1 VNVAVRLVPWLALP
15 TLFACSGGGGG
26 SAPQLDYG
34 TEPVLL
40 RAGEAAALAGLS
52 TPGSGF
58 AATPPLPSGLAL
70 DPATG
75 AVSGTPMGASAGG
88 SYVVSGMV
96 GDRAVTATLQL
107 AVGAALPVEVA
118 SLEPGFAIER
128 FVSLTQP
135 PGKFALA
142 PDGRIFVTERPSGV
156 IRLIDASGALL
167 VTPFATVAV
176 TTGSHRGLLGL
187 ALSPQFATDGLVFA
201 TATVPAGSGK
211 PERSV
216 LYRWQEVGGIGQNRV
231 TLLDDLPVSAI
242 NNGGALCF
250 DSSGMLLLSLG
261 DAENPASAQSDTSLA
276 GKLLRID
283 PATGAAAAGNPQS
296 GDRVFAKGLRNV
308 WAMTVE
314 PASGAL
320 FAADNGPADNDELLL
335 VQPGRNFEWGAAP
348 GAEFGALTG
357 LLLRLWPDVVVPTGL
372 AFARPDAAGWPAAFQ
387 QSLFM
392 GFYDEEIV
400 LRLRMSG
407 ALRTEIDDEQRFVAM
422 TPDGVRNKPVD
433 LLRAADGSLW
443 LLTFGAIYRI
453 DRIR

>member
-1 VNVAVRLVPWLALP
+1 MNVRLAPWWLLP

-26 SAPQLDYG
+26 GSPQLDYG
-34 TEPVLL
+34 SAPLLL
-40 RAGEAAALAGLS
+40 RAGEPIVLAGLS
-52 TPGSGF
+52 APGSGF
-58 AATPPLPSGLAL
+58 VATPPLPNGLQL
-70 DPATG
+70 DAATG
-75 AVSGTPMGASAGG
+75 AISGTPSSVSAG
-88 SYVVSGMV
+88 SSHVVSGMV
-96 GDRAVTATLQL
+96 GDRQVQAVLQL
-107 AVGAALPVEVA
+107 AVGAALPAEVGW
-118 SLEPGFAIER
+118 LEPGFAIER
-128 FVSLTQP
+128 FATLTEA
-135 PGKFALA
+135 PGKFAIA
-142 PDGRIFVTERPSGV
+142 PDGRVFVTERQSGV

-167 VTPFATVAV
+167 ATPFATVAV

-216 LYRWQEVGGIGQNRV
+216 LYRWQEQGGIGQNRV
-231 TLLDDLPVSAI
+231 TLLDDLPVSTI

-250 DSSGMLLLSLG
+250 DGSGMLVLSLG
-261 DAENPASAQSDTSLA
+261 DAETPASAQSDASLA

-283 PATGAAAAGNPQS
+283 PATGLAAADNPQS
-296 GDRVFAKGLRNV
+296 GNRVFAKGLRNV
-308 WAMTVE
+308 WAMTIE
-314 PASGAL
+314 PGSGAL

-348 GAEFGALTG
+348 GTEFGALSG

-372 AFARPDAAGWPAAFQ
+372 AFARPDAADWPVAFRE
-387 QSLFM
+387 SLYM
-392 GFYDEEIV
+392 GLYDEEIV

-422 TPDGVRNKPVD
+422 VPDGVRNKPVD
-433 LLRAADGSLW
+433 VLRDGDGGLW
-443 LLTFGAIYRI
+443 LLTFAAIYRI